1 MRTARVEIEQ
11 LKGQVVY
18 SKRSSE
24 IDTQAC
30 VAVRKSLTDLQA
42 ETSELR
48 EQVAFY
54 RGIAAPDQ
62 ARAGVRVQEV
72 RLSKASGAKNSYR
85 FFLTLIQSV
94 RQEKR
99 VAGRIEMAIFGRS
112 GANERKLAL
121 NDIAPDVAG
130 NLLFSLKYFEEFSG
144 QFQLPDGFKPQR
156 VVISLIPSS
165 DGAPQTEE
173 GFEWQRIIDQGA
185 GNHEVRK

>member
-1 MRTARVEIEQ
+1 MIRRPPRSTRTDTLLPYPPLFRSLRADRRQLSHDLRTARGEIEQ

-62 ARAGVRVQEV
+62 ERAGVRVQEV
-72 RLSKASGAKNSYR
+72 RLSKASGDRK
-85 FFLTLIQSV
+85 SV
-94 RQEKR
+94 
-99 VAGRIEMAIFGRS
+99 V
-112 GANERKLAL
+112 
-121 NDIAPDVAG
+121 
-130 NLLFSLKYFEEFSG
+130 
-144 QFQLPDGFKPQR
+144 
-156 VVISLIPSS
+156 
-165 DGAPQTEE
+165 
-173 GFEWQRIIDQGA
+173 
-185 GNHEVRK
+185 